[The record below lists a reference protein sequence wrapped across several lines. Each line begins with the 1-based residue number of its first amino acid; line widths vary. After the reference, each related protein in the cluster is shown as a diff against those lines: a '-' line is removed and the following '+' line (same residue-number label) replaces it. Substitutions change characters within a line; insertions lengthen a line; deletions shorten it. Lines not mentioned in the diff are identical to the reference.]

1 MADLY
6 RRKEIKMPF
15 PPPPFW
21 KLLGIEV
28 TEMGEGY
35 AKLVMPFDERLTQP
49 YGLIHGG
56 ALFSIADSAAAV
68 AIGSV
73 VEPERKFV
81 TIEMKIN
88 FLLPVKDGIME
99 AEARII
105 RKGKRIIPVDIDI
118 SNKERLIAKA
128 TATYIILDDDKRL

>member
-6 RRKEIKMPF
+6 RRKEIKLPF

-21 KLLGIEV
+21 ELLGIEV
-28 TEMGEGY
+28 TEMDEGY
-35 AKLVMPFDERLTQP
+35 AKLMMPFDEKLTQP
-49 YGLIHGG
+49 YGLVHGG
-56 ALFSIADSAAAV
+56 ALFSLADSAAAV

-73 VEPERKFV
+73 VDDKRFV

-88 FLLPVKDGIME
+88 FLLPVKEGIME

-105 RKGKRIIPVDIDI
+105 RKGKRIIPIEIDI
-118 SNKERLIAKA
+118 SNRERLIAKA
-128 TATYIILDDDKRL
+128 TATYIILEYDKTL